1 MLHITQVFI
10 DILPSNT
17 LFNSGLHKFSKI

>member
-1 MLHITQVFI
+1 MLYITPGFI

-17 LFNSGLHKFSKI
+17 LFNPGLHKFSKI